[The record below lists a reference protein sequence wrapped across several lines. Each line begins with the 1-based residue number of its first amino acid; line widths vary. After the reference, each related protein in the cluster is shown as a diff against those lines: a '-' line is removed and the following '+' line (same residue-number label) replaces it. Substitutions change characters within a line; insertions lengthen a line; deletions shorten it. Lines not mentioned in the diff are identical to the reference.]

1 MEHDVVDVQVATRRQ
16 VAGHDLQGQAEPLRV
31 ATWIAPNRRQ
41 PVFSTVQPRVLEP
54 GIGWPSLY
62 SRRPM
67 VTVAPAADGFAQ
79 ALVW

>member
-16 VAGHDLQGQAEPLRV
+16 VAGQPGWV
-31 ATWIAPNRRQ
+31 ATWMAPNRRQ

-54 GIGWPSLY
+54 GTGWPSLY

-67 VTVAPAADGFAQ
+67 VTVAPDADGFTQ